1 MTRMGKGRTVIRLDV
16 ARAPRPVERVRNPS
30 AVRELSGYNIGRLKM
45 RRILLA
51 IAGYAIAAWWTS
63 RTEAKAKREA
73 RARAASRPPRRAN
86 KLQGHAGERA
96 R

>member
-1 MTRMGKGRTVIRLDV
+1 
-16 ARAPRPVERVRNPS
+16 
-30 AVRELSGYNIGRLKM
+30 M

-73 RARAASRPPRRAN
+73 RAKAASRPTRGSNR
-86 KLQGHAGERA
+86 LQGHAGEHR